1 MSVIRESFLRRA
13 VRGLALRSM
22 AWVEET
28 NIWESEKNGELRVL
42 REALRFYKA
51 HPAGC
56 DFIAIDAG
64 ANKGD
69 YIAMVD
75 AEARAVDVPFRVH
88 AFEPQAESFGQLMRR
103 FGQDERMRINPT
115 ALSDRDGESVIYSD
129 AKGSPLASLHQRDL
143 RAVNLEMSMQE
154 KISLMR
160 LARYIRDAGL
170 AHIHFLK
177 IDVEGSEFAVLN
189 GAEEFLRPDF
199 VDFIQFEYG
208 GTNLDARVPLKA
220 FFDCLEQKGFV
231 VAKVMSTGLR
241 VKDYSP
247 WMDNYLYANYVALS
261 EAAFKYL
268 ADRS

>member
-1 MSVIRESFLRRA
+1 MSVIRESLLRRA
-13 VRGLALRSM
+13 VRGLALRSI

-28 NIWESEKNGELRVL
+28 NIWDSGKNGELRVL

-51 HPAGC
+51 NPAGPH
-56 DFIAIDAG
+56 FIAIDAG
-64 ANKGD
+64 ANQGD

-75 AEARAVDVPFRVH
+75 AEARGIEVPYRLH
-88 AFEPQAESFGQLMRR
+88 AFEPQVESHRQLSAR
-103 FGQDERMRINPT
+103 FGQDEKIRLNQIG
-115 ALSDRDGESVIYSD
+115 LSDRDGESVIYAD
-129 AKGSPLASLHQRDL
+129 AKGSPLASLHKRDL
-143 RAVNLEMSMQE
+143 RAVNLEMGLQE
-154 KISLMR
+154 KVALIR
-160 LARYIRDAGL
+160 LASYIRETGL

-241 VKDYSP
+241 VKGYSP

-261 EAAFKYL
+261 SAAFNYL

>member
-1 MSVIRESFLRRA
+1 VSVIRESLLRRA
-13 VRGLALRSM
+13 IRGLAIRSM

-28 NIWESEKNGELRVL
+28 NIWDSSKNGELLVL

-51 HPAGC
+51 GSREH

-75 AEARAVDVPFRVH
+75 FEARAVDAPYRLH
-88 AFEPQAESFGQLMRR
+88 AFEPQVESYSQLISR
-103 FGQDERMRINPT
+103 FGQHAKISINQL
-115 ALSDRDGESVIYSD
+115 ALSDREGEGVIYSD

-143 RAVNLEMSMQE
+143 RAVDLEMSLQE
-154 KISLMR
+154 KIRVIR
-160 LARYIRDAGL
+160 LASYIREAGL
-170 AHIHFLK
+170 KHIHFLK

-189 GAEEFLRPDF
+189 GTEDFLRPDF

-231 VAKVMSTGLR
+231 VAKVMSAGLR
-241 VKDYSP
+241 VKGYSP

-261 EAAFKYL
+261 KVAFKYL

>member
-1 MSVIRESFLRRA
+1 
-13 VRGLALRSM
+13 M

-28 NIWESEKNGELRVL
+28 NIWDSDKNGELLVL
-42 REALRFYKA
+42 REALGYHKA
-51 HPAGC
+51 AHAER
-56 DFIAIDAG
+56 DFTAIDAG
-64 ANKGD
+64 ANRGD

-75 AEARAVDVPFRVH
+75 AEARAIDVSYRLH
-88 AFEPQAESFGQLMRR
+88 AFEPQVESYKQLIAR
-103 FGQDERMRINPT
+103 FGQDEKIRINPI

-143 RAVNLEMSMQE
+143 RAVDLEMSLQE
-154 KISLMR
+154 KVSVLR
-160 LARYIRDAGL
+160 LASYIREEGL
-170 AHIHFLK
+170 KHIHFLK

-189 GAEEFLRPDF
+189 GAEDFLRPDF

-231 VAKVMSTGLR
+231 VAKVMSMGLR
-241 VKDYSP
+241 VKSYSP
-247 WMDNYLYANYVALS
+247 WMDNYLYANYVAVS
-261 EAAFKYL
+261 KAAFNYL